1 MINLFQDYHSLV
13 KNDKGGGGRRE
24 GGGLISF
31 LPLKRGAY
39 LREGALYSVILHFLR
54 FE

>member
-13 KNDKGGGGRRE
+13 KNDKGGRRE

-31 LPLKRGAY
+31 LPLKRGAC

-54 FE
+54 FD